1 MNYKNFSKSKKI
13 EFVRKDNSKG
23 TVDTKYFID
32 AIDTFN
38 NYLKTFEEIELPIGQ
53 VLGLRN
59 LSSFIGELYNISVC
73 KVSKTKIKKNPHQD
87 GYPDLLIMDK
97 IGKNAWNK
105 FKNRMHEK
113 EPFSYF
119 ETGGIEVKATCGD
132 LKSGKWFTEKN
143 IKKPDLGDP
152 RLEYVTGYN
161 WKSHHRFTNNLL
173 GIIWDFVNNT
183 PTIISIMYS
192 NDLEMSDWG
201 ETVKPK
207 EGGGRTTS
215 VSIMNKKGISKMYKG
230 MILLLDEDTYSSEKL
245 IQRLSK

>member
-1 MNYKNFSKSKKI
+1 MNYKNFSKSEKI
-13 EFVRKDNSKG
+13 DFVRKDNSKG
-23 TVDTKYFID
+23 TVDIKYFID

-73 KVSKTKIKKNPHQD
+73 KVSKTKVKKNPHQD

-97 IGKNAWNK
+97 IGKNAWK
-105 FKNRMHEK
+105 KLKNRMHEK

-152 RLEYVTGYN
+152 RSEYVTGYN
-161 WKSHHRFTNNLL
+161 WKSHHRFTNN
-173 GIIWDFVNNT
+173 F
-183 PTIISIMYS
+183 
-192 NDLEMSDWG
+192 
-201 ETVKPK
+201 
-207 EGGGRTTS
+207 
-215 VSIMNKKGISKMYKG
+215 
-230 MILLLDEDTYSSEKL
+230 
-245 IQRLSK
+245 